1 MVPAIA
7 ALGSASMG
15 GMITP
20 QPGPARLRRATAQD
34 VPALVSLRSLM
45 FSSMGSDVGG
55 QDAQWRDAAAGWFRL
70 QLDRP
75 EQFAGFVMEHPV
87 DGVVCAALGS
97 CDVRAPGPHDLSGT
111 RGHVFNISTQP
122 DHRRRG
128 YARACLTAL
137 LTWFDT
143 DTGVSVVH
151 LSATPE
157 GSGMYTSAGFREA
170 RFPSMRLDFGHK
182 VQPE

>member
-1 MVPAIA
+1 
-7 ALGSASMG
+7 
-15 GMITP
+15 MITP
-20 QPGPARLRRATAQD
+20 QPGQARLRRATPQD

-45 FSSMGSDVGG
+45 LSSMGSDVGG
-55 QDAQWRDAAAGWFRL
+55 QDAEWRVSAADWFRE
-70 QLDRP
+70 QLNRP

-97 CDVRAPGPHDLSGT
+97 CDVRAPSPQDLSGT
-111 RGHVFNISTQP
+111 HGHVFNISTEPAQ
-122 DHRRRG
+122 RRHG

-170 RFPSMRLDFGHK
+170 AFPSMRLRLQRTTGSRVNLH
-182 VQPE
+182 

>member
-1 MVPAIA
+1 M
-7 ALGSASMG
+7 L
-15 GMITP
+15 
-20 QPGPARLRRATAQD
+20 
-34 VPALVSLRSLM
+34 
-45 FSSMGSDVGG
+45 SSMGSDVGG
-55 QDAQWRDAAAGWFRL
+55 QDAQWRAAAADWFRE

-75 EQFAGFVMEHPV
+75 AQFAGFVMEHPV

-97 CDVRAPGPHDLSGT
+97 CDVRAPSPRDLSGT
-111 RGHVFNISTQP
+111 QGHVFNISTAPAQ
-122 DHRRRG
+122 RRRG

-170 RFPSMRLDFGHK
+170 AFPSMRLRLQRTAGSL
-182 VQPE
+182 VNLP